1 MNKIPRYIDILLL
14 RRHDYAEKLIKI
26 NDAIDAYAEKL
37 GIDFNNTNGAFH
49 NDVRIYTEP
58 EDAFV
63 DTRNAIIDKI
73 LENTK

>member
-1 MNKIPRYIDILLL
+1 MNKIPRYIDLLLL

-26 NDAIDAYAEKL
+26 NNVIDAYAEKL
-37 GIDFNNTNGAFH
+37 GIDFNNTNGVFH
-49 NDVRIYTEP
+49 DDVRIYTEP

-73 LENTK
+73 LENNK